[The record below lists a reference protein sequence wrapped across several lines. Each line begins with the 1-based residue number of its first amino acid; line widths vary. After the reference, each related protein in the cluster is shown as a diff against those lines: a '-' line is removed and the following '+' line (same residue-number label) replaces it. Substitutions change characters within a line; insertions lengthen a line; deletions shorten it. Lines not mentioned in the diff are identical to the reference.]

1 MLIEVLL
8 VAVGVLW
15 LGGALLVWALCLASR
30 RGDGQRVIA
39 DREVQASRGSVAQTP
54 GELLTAS

>member
-15 LGGALLVWALCLASR
+15 LGELSLSGPCASLLDAATDS
-30 RGDGQRVIA
+30 G
-39 DREVQASRGSVAQTP
+39 
-54 GELLTAS
+54 